1 MPKVIVSERGRREE
15 WVHDCKE
22 DVLTIGRHDDNVLP
36 LPSRGVSRTH
46 AQIMKEGD
54 DFFLC
59 DMGSGN
65 GTVLNGVKLT
75 PHERY
80 LLRNR
85 DAIIIDTYELRFFAA
100 DDLVDKS
107 YDEEVT
113 ENDILEVKLLKKV
126 LKAFDKETVPSF
138 EILNG
143 SAEGAKFHLMD
154 DLPEFVIG
162 RDPDADVPIDEQVIS
177 RAHAKIIKR
186 WGGIAIRD
194 LESKN
199 GTFVNNRKIVEEYLH
214 DGDRIALGTIVLM
227 FRNPQELNLALLA
240 ETVPPKT
247 KPAHV
252 APADIPGIEEAA
264 PLDEEPAVEV
274 PEEEAEEPRAA
285 APESGAYSSPAY
297 PTHTP
302 ARTTRLTPVEIG
314 MMGLGA
320 LVFVFALITLVN
332 LMFA

>member
-1 MPKVIVSERGRREE
+1 MPKIIVSERGRREE
-15 WVHDCKE
+15 WVHECKE

-36 LPSRGVSRTH
+36 LPSRGVSRMH
-46 AQIMKEGD
+46 AQIMKDGD

-80 LLRNR
+80 LLRNK

-100 DDLVDKS
+100 HDLVDKS

-138 EILNG
+138 EVLNG
-143 SAEGAKFHLMD
+143 SAEGTKFHLTD
-154 DLPEFVIG
+154 DLPEFIIG
-162 RDPDADVPIDEQVIS
+162 RDPDADVPIDEHVIS

-227 FRNPQELNLALLA
+227 FRNPQELNLSQLM
-240 ETVPPKT
+240 ETVPPKN
-247 KPAHV
+247 KPAQTL
-252 APADIPGIEEAA
+252 PEDIPGAEAAAEEA
-264 PLDEEPAVEV
+264 PTEEPA
-274 PEEEAEEPRAA
+274 PPAAEEEAPREE
-285 APESGAYSSPAY
+285 APPAMAY
-297 PTHTP
+297 PTHAP
-302 ARTTRLTPVEIG
+302 APKSRLTPVEIG
-314 MMGLGA
+314 MIGLGA